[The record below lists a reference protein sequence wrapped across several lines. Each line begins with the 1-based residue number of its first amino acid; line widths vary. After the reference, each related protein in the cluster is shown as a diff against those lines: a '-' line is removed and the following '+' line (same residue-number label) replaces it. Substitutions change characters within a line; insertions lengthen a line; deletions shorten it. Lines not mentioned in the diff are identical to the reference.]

1 MYPGYSPAD
10 HEYGKAAEEH
20 GKAATEALNRGEKIN
35 YEGLEYEVGQAKGIK
50 KRTLAAIR
58 EAKAAREA
66 KGRGSG
72 SGQGSGSDSASGPTH
87 AKPAA
92 TNGAS
97 TTAEVEQPPTDGDNP
112 YFVIDTKPTPVN
124 LSGISSQPTKR
135 IASPTPEPQEGKKH
149 KKQKK
154 KHEGELPQVQNNN
167 EVEFQDI
174 SEEVDARLMEKEE
187 KQKRK
192 EEKKRKRESVG
203 ELTSNVGGLDSGD
216 APLEV
221 EKPKKK
227 KSKPTSDEAHADQ
240 IVPSKKRHG
249 GVHEESDDGEG
260 KKKKRKKSKG
270 TLEKV

>member
-66 KGRGSG
+66 KGSG
-72 SGQGSGSDSASGPTH
+72 KGSGSDSASGPTH

-135 IASPTPEPQEGKKH
+135 IASPPPEPQEGKKH

-154 KHEGELPQVQNNN
+154 KHEGELLQVQNTD
-167 EVEFQDI
+167 EVDFQDI

-203 ELTSNVGGLDSGD
+203 ELTSTVGVLDSGD

-240 IVPSKKRHG
+240 IVPSEKRHG
-249 GVHEESDDGEG
+249 DVHEESDDGEG

-270 TLEKV
+270 SLEKV